1 MSATK
6 ETQEKGDT
14 NIQWVNYK
22 TRVSSKKKKKKR
34 IGRRK
39 EGRMLHIAHP
49 SSLNFI
55 PFKFNNKP

>member
-6 ETQEKGDT
+6 ETQEKGET

-22 TRVSSKKKKKKR
+22 TRVSSKKKKKR

-39 EGRMLHIAHP
+39 EPTTVHIAHP